1 MKLSVI
7 DYHVSPHSVSPSAD
21 ALASFVNQDVV
32 GSVFIVNPL
41 TGLLD
46 DALSQVLSDPSSPKS
61 QSLLSVLPRVHAD
74 TPSHLSDDELMAL
87 VRSRYCST
95 PSEVAAFT
103 EHLRSLCSE
112 PDSNPSSAASSSPQ
126 SSEAPDNSNS

>member
-1 MKLSVI
+1 MKLVQI
-7 DYHVSPHSVSPSAD
+7 DYHVSPRSVSPSAD
-21 ALASFVNQDVV
+21 ALVSPVTQDVL

-46 DALSQVLSDPSSPKS
+46 DALSQVLNDPSSPKS
-61 QSLLSVLPRVHAD
+61 DALLSVLPRIHSDA
-74 TPSHLSDDELMAL
+74 PSNLSDDELMSL

-95 PSEVAAFT
+95 PSEVSSFT

-112 PDSNPSSAASSSPQ
+112 ADVST
-126 SSEAPDNSNS
+126 SEAPSSSQPSEAADNSNS

>member
-1 MKLSVI
+1 MKLTVI
-7 DYHVSPHSVSPSAD
+7 DYHVSPHSVSPSVD
-21 ALASFVNQDVV
+21 ALSSPVNQDVV
-32 GSVFIVNPL
+32 GSVFIVNPV

-61 QSLLSVLPRVHAD
+61 QSLLSFLPRVHTDA
-74 TPSHLSDDELMAL
+74 PSNLSDEELMAL

-95 PSEVAAFT
+95 PSEISAFT

-112 PDSNPSSAASSSPQ
+112 PDAKASPDAPSSSQSP
-126 SSEAPDNSNS
+126 EALDNSNS

>member
-1 MKLSVI
+1 MKLTVI
-7 DYHVSPHSVSPSAD
+7 DYHVSPHSVSPSVD
-21 ALASFVNQDVV
+21 AFTSPVKQDVV
-32 GSVFIVNPL
+32 GSVFIVNPV

-46 DALSQVLSDPSSPKS
+46 DALSQVLNDPSSPKS
-61 QSLLSVLPRVHAD
+61 QSLLSVLPRVHSD
-74 TPSHLSDDELMAL
+74 SPNQLSDDELMAL

-95 PSEVAAFT
+95 PSEVSVFT

-112 PDSNPSSAASSSPQ
+112 PDAKASLDAPSSSQ